1 MEKSKSDSKERKAGR
16 TPEREIRSRR
26 RRLFLRDRLI
36 RFDRRSLFLSVF
48 GSASL
53 SSVVKGVVTRDH
65 CSRLV
70 SSLSMVC
77 DMTASFIVKAK
88 GVNCLESIGNPE
100 LERYD
105 S

>member
-1 MEKSKSDSKERKAGR
+1 MEKSKSDSKERKAAGR
-16 TPEREIRSRR
+16 TPDREIRSR

-36 RFDRRSLFLSVF
+36 RSIDVLFSFSVF

-70 SSLSMVC
+70 
-77 DMTASFIVKAK
+77 IVN
-88 GVNCLESIGNPE
+88 GL
-100 LERYD
+100 
-105 S
+105 